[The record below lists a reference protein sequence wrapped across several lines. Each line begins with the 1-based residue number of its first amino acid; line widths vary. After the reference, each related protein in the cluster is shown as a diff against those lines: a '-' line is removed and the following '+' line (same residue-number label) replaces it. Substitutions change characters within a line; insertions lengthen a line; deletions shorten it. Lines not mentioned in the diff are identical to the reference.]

1 MSMEF
6 VCIGVG
12 ALLIYASL
20 RLVLSASDERRQRFS
35 RARAADRMPRED
47 AAAFNIFNGAV
58 VALALFF
65 LGFILIAGGLATLVG
80 WDMFK

>member
-1 MSMEF
+1 MS
-6 VCIGVG
+6 VICIITG
-12 ALLIYASL
+12 AILIYASY
-20 RLVLSASDERRQRFS
+20 RLVLTVSDEKIQKYFK
-35 RARAADRMPRED
+35 ARGADRMPKED

-65 LGFILIAGGLATLVG
+65 LGFFLIAGGLATLVG

>member
-1 MSMEF
+1 MEF
-6 VCIGVG
+6 VCITVG
-12 ALLIYASL
+12 ALLIYASY
-20 RLVLSASDERRQRFS
+20 RLVLSVSDEKIQKYFKS
-35 RARAADRMPRED
+35 RGADHMPKED

-65 LGFILIAGGLATLVG
+65 LGFFLIAGGLATVVG